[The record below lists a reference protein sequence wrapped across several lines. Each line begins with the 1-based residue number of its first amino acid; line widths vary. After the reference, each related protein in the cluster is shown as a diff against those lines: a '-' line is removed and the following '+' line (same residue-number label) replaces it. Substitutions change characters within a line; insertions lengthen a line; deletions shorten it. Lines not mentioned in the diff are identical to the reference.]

1 MNMEIINELG
11 SKHIAQLHQLYQN
24 EWWTKGRS
32 LEETT
37 KCVKGSQLCI
47 GLIDDAGELQG
58 FARVITDFTFKAMIF
73 DVIVSSNIRG
83 LGMGNLL
90 LGNIKNHDALSSV
103 KHFELYCLPDHHD
116 FYTKH
121 GFSTDVGDI
130 QLMRLVNA

>member
-1 MNMEIINELG
+1 MNMKIIDELN
-11 SKHIAQLHQLYQN
+11 SKHIFQLHQLYQN

-37 KCVKGSQLCI
+37 KCVNGSQFCI

-58 FARVITDFTFKAMIF
+58 FARVITVFTFKVMIF

-83 LGMGNLL
+83 LDMGNLL
-90 LGNIKNHDALSSV
+90 LVYIKSHYVLSLV

-116 FYTKH
+116 FYTEQ
-121 GFSTDVGDI
+121 GFS
-130 QLMRLVNA
+130 MM